1 MPETCNPKDC
11 PVSARVEAMKEEF
24 DRYRDNSSKTHE
36 QMFSRIGSLE
46 QDRATLEAQLKGI
59 DEKLD
64 GLTATAK
71 DLAGKP
77 AKRWEALV
85 GCIISALAGAFMV
98 WLASGMPGVG
108 K

>member
-1 MPETCNPKDC
+1 M
-11 PVSARVEAMKEEF
+11 
-24 DRYRDNSSKTHE
+24 
-36 QMFSRIGSLE
+36 
-46 QDRATLEAQLKGI
+46 

-64 GLTATAK
+64 ELTATAK

-85 GCIISALAGAFMV
+85 SCIISALAGAFLV